1 MADYLPV
8 RVIQITERKTDDGEI
23 RKSAVCQTVQ
33 PEQFNLNLSRLD
45 AARLQKFNDNVGN
58 IIMVPIRR
66 GEINGRPFT
75 SIADGHIFRD
85 SDVVATFSL
94 TDKPDS
100 GLPLVNVVDLAPAA
114 DQPPAVEAIDEKQPE
129 KPALAFGKK

>member
-8 RVIQITERKTDDGEI
+8 RVLQIIERKTDDGEI

-45 AARLQKFNDNVGN
+45 AARLQRFNDNIGN
-58 IIMVPIRR
+58 ILMVPVRR
-66 GEINGRPFT
+66 GEMNGRAFT

-100 GLPLVNVVDLAPAA
+100 GLPSVSVVDFAPAS
-114 DQPPAVEAIDEKQPE
+114 DQSPAVDAVDEQPT
-129 KPALAFGKK
+129 KPALAFGPKK